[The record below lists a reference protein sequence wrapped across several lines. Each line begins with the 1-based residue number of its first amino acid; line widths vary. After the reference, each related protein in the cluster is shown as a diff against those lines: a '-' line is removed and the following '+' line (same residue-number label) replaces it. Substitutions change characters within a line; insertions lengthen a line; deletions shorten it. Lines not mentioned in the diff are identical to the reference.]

1 MLKRGDK
8 TLASVLRERK
18 GKDFTRR
25 WAGGGRVRAMEIS
38 GEKQQ
43 GQGSS
48 PIVMMMSQPANAE
61 VFIELVDL
69 S

>member
-25 WAGGGRVRAMEIS
+25 AGGRVRGMGIS

-43 GQGSS
+43 GQGTSS
-48 PIVMMMSQPANAE
+48 IVMMM
-61 VFIELVDL
+61 F
-69 S
+69 